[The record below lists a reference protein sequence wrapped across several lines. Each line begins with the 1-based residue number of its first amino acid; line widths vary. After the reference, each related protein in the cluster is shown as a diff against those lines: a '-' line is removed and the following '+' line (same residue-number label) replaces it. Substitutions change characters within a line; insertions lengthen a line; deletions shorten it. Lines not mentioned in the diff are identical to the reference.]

1 MKKKYSVVLYCALVL
16 LFLLSTQVFAT
27 GRLRYSETDS
37 PGTLNPVLSRDM
49 VSVRAIELLFDGLF
63 TYNTELVPV
72 PELADKYEKSED
84 GLTYTIHIKPNAK
97 WHDGKPVTADD
108 VVFTYEVTLNPKTL
122 TTSRSQF
129 EVFKSIKAIDQKT
142 VEIVFKKN
150 IRNPL
155 QRFIF
160 KLLPRHAFKDDYI
173 GQNDPFLY
181 NPIGSGP
188 FKFSRW
194 TSTGKIIMEKFPDY
208 HRPDYPRM
216 DTIQLS
222 IIPDKNI
229 QKEILIYDGIDMIT
243 QVRPKDVPIL
253 AKMAS
258 VQLIPYN
265 PLSYSFFAYN
275 NKNEHLAE
283 KKMRLA
289 LTLAINRPQM
299 LQAHYG
305 NQGDVISGPFPR
317 TSWAY
322 DIDVEPHPYD
332 PEKAKA
338 LLTELGYSDSN
349 GDGYL
354 DKDGTNLEFSLLA
367 VSERQQEEKRVC
379 LDYQAQLK
387 EVGIKINI
395 NFQLLPIW
403 RERVFNKQKFDIVLG
418 TWTFDKSVNIFTLFH
433 SDEIGLGKN
442 NFISYS
448 NKDVDDLLNRS
459 RKESDPEKFKETY
472 WILHNLLHDELPY
485 TFLWSLNQYAACN
498 NRIRDIQLHSFYFF
512 SFVDSW
518 FEKIAQE

>member
-1 MKKKYSVVLYCALVL
+1 MNRKKTIL
-16 LFLLSTQVFAT
+16 LCLSLFFMMITVGARAA

-49 VSVRAIELLFDGLF
+49 VSVRALELMFDGLF
-63 TYNTELVPV
+63 SYNTELLPV
-72 PELADKYEKSED
+72 PELAESYEKSPD
-84 GLTYTIHIKPNAK
+84 GLTYTVKIKPNAK
-97 WHDGKPVTADD
+97 WHDGQPVIADD
-108 VVFTYEVTLNPKTL
+108 VVFTYNVTMNPKTL

-129 EVFKSIKAIDQKT
+129 DVFESVKALDRKTVVFKFRK
-142 VEIVFKKN
+142 VL
-150 IRNPL
+150 RNPL
-155 QRFIF
+155 QRLIF
-160 KLLPRHAFKDDYI
+160 KILPKHAFKDDYI
-173 GQNDPFLY
+173 GKNDPFLY

-194 TSTGKIIMEKFPDY
+194 TSTGKIIMEKFSEY
-208 HRPDYPRM
+208 HKPNFPRL

-243 QVRPKDVPIL
+243 QVRPKDVPLL

-275 NKNEHLAE
+275 MKNPRLAE

-289 LTLAINRPQM
+289 LTLGINREQM

-322 DIDVEPHPYD
+322 DIDVEPYPYA

-338 LLTELGYSDSN
+338 LLAELGYKDTN

-354 DKDGTNLEFSLLA
+354 EKDGKELVFSLLA

-387 EVGIKINI
+387 ELGVKIEI

-403 RERVFNKQKFDIVLG
+403 REKVFNQRKFDIVLG
-418 TWTFDKSVNIFTLFH
+418 TWTFDKSVNILTLFH
-433 SDEIGLGKN
+433 SKEIGEGKN

-448 NKDVDDLLNRS
+448 NQDVDDLLNS
-459 RKESDPEKFKETY
+459 SLKETDPEKFKETY
-472 WILHNLLHDELPY
+472 WILHQLLHDELPY

-512 SFVDSW
+512 TFIDSW
-518 FEKIAQE
+518 FEKIAPK